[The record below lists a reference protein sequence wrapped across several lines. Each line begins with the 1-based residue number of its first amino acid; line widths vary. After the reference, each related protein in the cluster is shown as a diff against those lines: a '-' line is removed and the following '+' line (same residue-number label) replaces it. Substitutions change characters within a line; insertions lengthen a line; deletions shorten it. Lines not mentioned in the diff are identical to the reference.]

1 MNPDGVSSG
10 APLVY
15 SNAVPGWST
24 GCSPTTP
31 APRTSRTRPFAS
43 VMRQCRERSCTVS
56 PPVFS
61 IVM

>member
-15 SNAVPGWST
+15 SKALPGWIT

-31 APRTSRTRPFAS
+31 APRTSRTRPRES
-43 VMRQCRERSCTVS
+43 VMRQWRDSSCTAS
-56 PPVFS
+56 PPLFS